1 MFKIE
6 SYVTPILL
14 SYVDKY
20 VRDFKPADA
29 QVSVI
34 NNINF
39 MRTPEEPW
47 IAITK
52 IANSQWASSVIMTQ
66 TFLEWKEAYAQL

>member
-6 SYVTPILL
+6 SYITPILL

-29 QVSVI
+29 QVSV
-34 NNINF
+34 NIFFVIYSAICTLWLHLKDNF
-39 MRTPEEPW
+39 
-47 IAITK
+47 
-52 IANSQWASSVIMTQ
+52 
-66 TFLEWKEAYAQL
+66 

>member
-29 QVSVI
+29 QVRFDCRYHSFKGIV
-34 NNINF
+34 N
-39 MRTPEEPW
+39 M
-47 IAITK
+47 
-52 IANSQWASSVIMTQ
+52 
-66 TFLEWKEAYAQL
+66 

>member
-1 MFKIE
+1 MYTNSQTFTLVNNLFVLVAEKTSHDEEYGTIVSVWKMFKIE

-29 QVSVI
+29 QVS
-34 NNINF
+34 
-39 MRTPEEPW
+39 
-47 IAITK
+47 
-52 IANSQWASSVIMTQ
+52 
-66 TFLEWKEAYAQL
+66 